1 MQYYIVYERGGDYVD
16 KNESVCDL
24 MYNQVAS
31 ELSFDHVFIDYKL
44 GPCTSQFRRS
54 L

>member
-1 MQYYIVYERGGDYVD
+1 MHVRGHGTRD

-24 MYNQVAS
+24 TYDRVAS
-31 ELSFDHVFIDYKL
+31 ELSFDHVFMDYKL
-44 GPCTSQFRRS
+44 GLYKPIQKGVYDI